1 VCGYNAPDD
10 ANYVKGAFEMEKLW
24 KVAACFVQER
34 VLFSDSFDQ
43 TIASCSSAESGPA
56 EAYGER
62 GGGESVAGEEASV

>member
-24 KVAACFVQER
+24 KVAACCVQER

-62 GGGESVAGEEASV
+62 GGGEAVAGEEASV